1 LAKLR
6 RANHFGGEAALVAL
20 RGRMTRREG
29 DLIGMGLDRVL
40 LSLALAREDFVAP
53 GQLNLQESDLQAIA
67 RAALR
72 YGQDLLDEKVD
83 RVFVHRV
90 VENVVAARLRSANSL
105 YRKVFDQ
112 IAKPDWIEW
121 PYGIPASTALLSGDE
136 EEAIRTTE
144 RGVHYHYELKIENPD
159 PAEVE
164 RLASGLKERRERA
177 RRTGAVPVL
186 DSYFEAPSLWL
197 GPSPQDGVKPGE
209 ALTTLSQHLRE
220 LVFENDTVDWVARRA
235 VMEALRRAVLRENV
249 LLRLLPERADRDE
262 KGWGTLLV
270 ERFLDYL
277 PNQHES
283 MADRLAT
290 FVEDVVSASGSVL
303 DPRDARYSL
312 LDATRLRDQSF
323 VALVHGQSGDR
334 TSRERIFAGFNTP
347 LLPEILICTS
357 VGAEGIDLHR
367 HCRRVVH
374 YDLAWNPALV
384 EQRTGRIDRIGS
396 KTFRERERVQSGSKP
411 WLEVGIPFLA
421 GTYDE
426 RIFDELRMRAQTFEV
441 LTGGDLAASNPEEDQ
456 QDAEGREGNLTL
468 HPLPPEMLED
478 LRTQL
483 HVWSEVEQ

>member
-1 LAKLR
+1 
-6 RANHFGGEAALVAL
+6 
-20 RGRMTRREG
+20 MTRREG
-29 DLIGMGLDRVL
+29 DLIGLGLDRVL
-40 LSLALAREDFVAP
+40 LSLQLAGRDFARP
-53 GQLNLQESDLQAIA
+53 ESLGLQDGDVHTIA
-67 RAALR
+67 RAGVR
-72 YGQDLLDEKVD
+72 YGQNLLDERVD

-90 VENVVAARLRSANSL
+90 VENVVAARLRSVNPL
-105 YRKVFDQ
+105 YRKVLDQ
-112 IAKPDWIEW
+112 IAQPDWIER
-121 PYGIPASTALLSGDE
+121 PYGVFATAAVASGDE

-144 RGVHYHYELKIENPD
+144 RGVHHHYEPVAADPNP
-159 PAEVE
+159 AAVE
-164 RLASGLKERRERA
+164 QLAQGLQERRERA
-177 RRTGAVPVL
+177 RRSGAIPVL

-197 GPSPQDGVKPGE
+197 GPSPKDGATPSE
-209 ALTTLSQHLRE
+209 ALATLNRHLWE
-220 LVFENDTVDWVARRA
+220 LVFENDGTDWVARRT

-249 LLRLLPERADRDE
+249 LLRLLPARSDRDE
-262 KGWGTLLV
+262 RGWGALLV
-270 ERFLDYL
+270 ERFLDNL

-283 MADRLAT
+283 MADRLAA
-290 FVEDVVSASGSVL
+290 FVEDIVSASGSVL
-303 DPRDARYSL
+303 DPRDARYNL

-323 VALVHGQSGDR
+323 VALVTGQSGDR

-347 LLPEILICTS
+347 LLPEVLICTS

-396 KTFRERERVQSGSKP
+396 KTFRERERVQSGPKP

-426 RIFDELRMRAQTFEV
+426 RMFDELRMRAQTFEV

-456 QDAEGREGNLTL
+456 QDAEGSDTSLNL

-483 HVWSEVEQ
+483 HVWREV